1 MTNSPYHELAFKL
14 AGMFSALPQVE
25 AVALAG
31 SQTSG
36 SVDRISD
43 IDLYVYTTGL
53 IPLADRQSLLAAS
66 GGASRA
72 DMDLQFWD
80 SGDEW
85 FDAETGIEVDVIYWD
100 TAWITEQLDRVLV
113 HHQAGMGYTTS
124 FWHTIQNSKVLFD
137 RRGWFAG
144 LQEKAAQPYPEEL
157 RLEIIR
163 KNQPVLRSVIPSYLH
178 QIEKAIQRGD
188 LVSLNHRVAALLA
201 SYFDVLFALSRLPN
215 PGEKRLLQIAAER
228 CPCLPLGMREQ
239 VEDVLRAAASL
250 EGDLPGKIN
259 RLVDNLDRLLVEEGF
274 LQNLS

>member
-14 AGMFSALPQVE
+14 GGMFSALPQVE

-53 IPLADRQSLLAAS
+53 IPLADRQALLAAS
-66 GGASRA
+66 GGVSRA
-72 DMDLQFWD
+72 DLDLQFWD
-80 SGDEW
+80 RGDEW
-85 FDAETGIEVDVIYWD
+85 FDAGTGIEVDVIYWD
-100 TAWITEQLDRVLV
+100 TTWITEQIDRVLV

-124 FWHTIQNSKVLFD
+124 FWHTIQNSMVLFD

-188 LVSLNHRVAALLA
+188 LVSLNHRVAALLT
-201 SYFDVLFALSRLPN
+201 SYFDVLFALNRLPN
-215 PGEKRLLQIAAER
+215 PGEKRLLQIAVER
-228 CPCLPLGMREQ
+228 CARLPLGMREQ
-239 VEDVLRAAASL
+239 VEDVLRAAALL
-250 EGDLPGKIN
+250 EDDLPGKIN